1 MCSRSLL
8 CDEFQKILFHYSI
21 YQVTVYKIPLSNA
34 PTKGEILT
42 QRTGKI
48 DYGMRNNYMFRAV
61 LQENKTVLTGL
72 VCSLLHL
79 SADQVTSITVTNPIK
94 PGEAISDK

>member
-1 MCSRSLL
+1 MNFKKFSFIIAFIKLL
-8 CDEFQKILFHYSI
+8 FTKSHFQMHR
-21 YQVTVYKIPLSNA
+21 
-34 PTKGEILT
+34 TKGEILT

-79 SADQVTSITVTNPIK
+79 SAD
-94 PGEAISDK
+94 